1 MRTGA
6 ASWLWRILLFIWA
19 LTILLPLFWIFYQ
32 SLKTNQEFFADIWAF
47 PEHLQAINYHKAWT
61 RLGIGQSA
69 VNTLYYVGLSLLIS
83 LFVSTVNA
91 YAFTRIQW
99 KLRPMLWSIIMMS
112 LFLPGINILVSQ
124 YTLMRALHLT
134 DSLNGLVL
142 LASLPVGAFELLL
155 LGSFMRT
162 LPTELDESAFID
174 GATLFQVFRKIIFP
188 LSMPGIVTIGIFKF
202 VGLYNDFLG
211 PFILISDP
219 AKYPISVNMYNAN
232 AMMEFKADWV
242 TLLAGLVITIIPTI
256 IVYVMFQRRI
266 IEGATMGGVKG

>member
-1 MRTGA
+1 MRTGVT
-6 ASWLWRILLFIWA
+6 SWLWRMVLFVWA
-19 LTILLPLFWIFYQ
+19 LTVLLPLFWIFYQ

-47 PEHLQAINYHKAWT
+47 PEHLKWSNYEKAWT
-61 RLGIGQSA
+61 RLGIGQS
-69 VNTLYYVGLSLLIS
+69 VINTLYYVGLSLLIS

-99 KLRPMLWSIIMMS
+99 KLRSLLWSVIMIS

-124 YTLMRALHLT
+124 YTLMRAMDLT

-142 LASLPVGAFELLL
+142 LAGLPVGAFELLL
-155 LGSFMRT
+155 LGSFMRS
-162 LPTELDESAFID
+162 LPKELDESAFID
-174 GATLFQVFRKIIFP
+174 GATLFQVFRKIILP

-242 TLLAGLVITIIPTI
+242 TLLAGLVITIIPTV
-256 IVYVMFQRRI
+256 IVYVLFQRRI

>member
-1 MRTGA
+1 MRTGTT
-6 ASWLWRILLFIWA
+6 SLLWRMVLFFWA
-19 LTILLPLFWIFYQ
+19 LTVLLPLFWIFYQ

-47 PEHLQAINYHKAWT
+47 PAHLKWMNYEKAWT
-61 RLGIGQSA
+61 RLGIGRSLI
-69 VNTLYYVGLSLLIS
+69 NTLYYVGLSLLIS

-99 KLRPMLWSIIMMS
+99 KLRSLLWSIIMIS

-124 YTLMRALHLT
+124 YTLMRALDLT

-155 LGSFMRT
+155 LGSFMRS

-174 GATLFQVFRKIIFP
+174 GATLFQVFRKIILP

-242 TLLAGLVITIIPTI
+242 TLLAGLVITIIPTV
-256 IVYVMFQRRI
+256 IVYVLFQKRI

>member
-1 MRTGA
+1 MRTGIT
-6 ASWLWRILLFIWA
+6 SWLWRIVLLIWA
-19 LTILLPLFWIFYQ
+19 LTVLLPLFWIFYQ

-47 PEHLQAINYHKAWT
+47 PKQLKWVNYEKAWT
-61 RLGIGQSA
+61 RLGIGQSV

-99 KLRPMLWSIIMMS
+99 KLRSMLWSIIMLS

-124 YTLMRALHLT
+124 YTLMRALNLT

-155 LGSFMRT
+155 LGSFMRS
-162 LPTELDESAFID
+162 LPKELDESAFID
-174 GATLFQVFRKIIFP
+174 GATLFQVFRKIILP
-188 LSMPGIVTIGIFKF
+188 LSIPGIVTIGIFKF

-211 PFILISDP
+211 PFIFISDP

-232 AMMEFKADWV
+232 AMMQYKADWV
-242 TLLAGLVITIIPTI
+242 TLLAGLVITIIPTV
-256 IVYVMFQRRI
+256 IVYVLFQRRI

>member
-1 MRTGA
+1 MRTGIS
-6 ASWLWRILLFIWA
+6 SWLWRMVLFLWA

-32 SLKTNQEFFADIWAF
+32 SLKTNQAFFADIWAF
-47 PEHLQAINYHKAWT
+47 PEHLEWSNYEKAWT
-61 RLGIGQSA
+61 SLGIGQSV

-91 YAFTRIQW
+91 YAFTRIEW
-99 KLRPMLWSIIMMS
+99 RLRSLLWSIIMLS

-124 YTLMRALHLT
+124 YTLMRALNLT

-155 LGSFMRT
+155 LGSFMRS
-162 LPTELDESAFID
+162 LPKELDESAFID
-174 GATLFQVFRKIIFP
+174 GATLFQVFRKIILP

-232 AMMEFKADWV
+232 AMMEYRADWV
-242 TLLAGLVITIIPTI
+242 TLLAGLVITIIPTV
-256 IVYVMFQRRI
+256 IVYVLFQRRI

>member
-1 MRTGA
+1 MRTRVT
-6 ASWLWRILLFIWA
+6 SWL
-19 LTILLPLFWIFYQ
+19 TVLLPLFWIFYQ

-47 PEHLQAINYHKAWT
+47 PEHLKWSNYEKAWT
-61 RLGIGQSA
+61 RLGIGQSV

-99 KLRPMLWSIIMMS
+99 KLRSLLWSIIMIS

-124 YTLMRALHLT
+124 YTLMRALNLT

-142 LASLPVGAFELLL
+142 LAGLPVGAFELLL
-155 LGSFMRT
+155 LGSFMRS
-162 LPTELDESAFID
+162 LPKELDESAFID
-174 GATLFQVFRKIIFP
+174 GATLFQVFRKIILP

-242 TLLAGLVITIIPTI
+242 TLLAGLVITIIPTV
-256 IVYVMFQRRI
+256 IVYVLFQRRI

>member
-1 MRTGA
+1 MKTGIT
-6 ASWLWRILLFIWA
+6 SWLWRIVLLIWA
-19 LTILLPLFWIFYQ
+19 LSVLLPLFWIFYQ

-47 PEHLQAINYHKAWT
+47 PKHLKWINYEKAWT
-61 RLGIGQSA
+61 RLGIGQSV

-99 KLRPMLWSIIMMS
+99 KLRSMLWSIIMLS

-124 YTLMRALHLT
+124 YTLMRALNLT

-155 LGSFMRT
+155 LGSFMRS
-162 LPTELDESAFID
+162 LPTELDESAVID
-174 GATLFQVFRKIIFP
+174 GATLFQVFRKIILP

-232 AMMEFKADWV
+232 AMMQYKADWV
-242 TLLAGLVITIIPTI
+242 TLLAGLVITIIPTV
-256 IVYVMFQRRI
+256 IVYVLFQRRI

>member
-1 MRTGA
+1 MRIRVT
-6 ASWLWRILLFIWA
+6 SWLWRMVLFVWA
-19 LTILLPLFWIFYQ
+19 LTVLLPLFWILYQ

-47 PEHLQAINYHKAWT
+47 PSHLKWGNYEKAWT
-61 RLGIGQSA
+61 QLGIGKS
-69 VNTLYYVGLSLLIS
+69 VINTLYYVGLSLLIS

-99 KLRPMLWSIIMMS
+99 KLRSLLWSVIMIS

-124 YTLMRALHLT
+124 YTLMRALDLT
-134 DSLNGLVL
+134 NSLNGLVL
-142 LASLPVGAFELLL
+142 LAGLPVGAFELLL
-155 LGSFMRT
+155 LGSFMRS
-162 LPTELDESAFID
+162 LPKELDESAFID
-174 GATLFQVFRKIIFP
+174 GATLFQVFCKIILP

-219 AKYPISVNMYNAN
+219 DKYPISVNMYNAN

-242 TLLAGLVITIIPTI
+242 TLLAGLVITIIPTV
-256 IVYVMFQRRI
+256 IVYVLFQRRI